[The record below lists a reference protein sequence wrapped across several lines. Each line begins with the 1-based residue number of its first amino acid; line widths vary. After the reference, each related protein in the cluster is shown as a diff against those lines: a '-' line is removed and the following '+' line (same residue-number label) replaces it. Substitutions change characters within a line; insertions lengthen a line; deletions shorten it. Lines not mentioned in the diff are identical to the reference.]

1 MSRVKTKFKLN
12 ELVKFLEDIE
22 IGEII
27 LNNIEKDGRLNGIDE
42 DLELIDIIK
51 KKSNIPFLIIGGFYS
66 FKQLEKYKELFS
78 GIVVSSALHFEKINN
93 MDIKV

>member
-51 KKSNIPFLIIGGFYS
+51 KSNIPFLINGGFYS

-78 GIVVSSALHFEKINN
+78 GIVISSALHFEK
-93 MDIKV
+93 

>member
-1 MSRVKTKFKLN
+1 MHENIEEAKKIIKTFGSSSVIGSIQYKKFKNNFETFHTMSRVKTKFKLN

-51 KKSNIPFLIIGGFYS
+51 KKATY
-66 FKQLEKYKELFS
+66 
-78 GIVVSSALHFEKINN
+78 HF
-93 MDIKV
+93 